1 MSTPQQVEEAIIAGD
16 LGRVQALVGGNP
28 ALVNTAGANNMSP
41 LHHAVLEDKVDIAAW
56 LLAQGAD
63 TQSIDT
69 LHGATPLGWAAF
81 YARTDIVKLLLEAGA
96 NKMHRNTYGETPL
109 QVAEAGVTGRW
120 EKDSGVDRS
129 NYGAVVALLQ

>member
-1 MSTPQQVEEAIIAGD
+1 MSTPQQVQEAIMAGD
-16 LGRVQALVGGNP
+16 LGRVQALVGDNP
-28 ALVNTAGANNMSP
+28 VLLNAAGANNMSP

-63 TQSIDT
+63 TQAIDT

-81 YARTDIVKLLLEAGA
+81 YARKELVKLLLDAGA
-96 NKMHRNTYGETPL
+96 NRMHRNTYGESPL

-120 EKDSGVDRS
+120 EKDAGVDPS
-129 NYGAVVALLQ
+129 KYAAVVDLLK